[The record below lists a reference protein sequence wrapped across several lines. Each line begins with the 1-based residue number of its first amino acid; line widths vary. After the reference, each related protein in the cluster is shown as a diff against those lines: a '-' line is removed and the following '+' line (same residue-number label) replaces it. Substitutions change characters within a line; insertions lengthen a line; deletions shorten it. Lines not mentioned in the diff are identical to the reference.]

1 MKHCMGMKHHLMH
14 HCMKNGMKKRLAMRI
29 ASVMAE
35 MPIARIP
42 SPVFLAGACISM
54 ILSMVLFIKD
64 KKHESLFVGQWAP
77 TFLILGIYRK
87 LLRLAGF

>member
-1 MKHCMGMKHHLMH
+1 MKHCMGMKHHIMH
-14 HCMKNGMKKRLAMRI
+14 SQMKKKMAMRI

-42 SPVFLAGACISM
+42 SPVFLIGAFLSM
-54 ILSMVLFIKD
+54 IGSLILFIKG
-64 KKHESLFVGQWAP
+64 KRHESLFIGQWAP
-77 TFLILGIYRK
+77 TFFILGIYRK